1 LKNNKPELLSKGGNM
16 NVGFFVHEDDEYEWL
31 QAYLTRNKL
40 QALLGD
46 DWRDDY
52 FIERCEL
59 PGIKAVHF
67 VVYGILGRGVSSS
80 TILDSLGKG
89 FAGMSS

>member
-1 LKNNKPELLSKGGNM
+1 M
-16 NVGFFVHEDDEYEWL
+16 GFFVQNSDEYEWL
-31 QAYLTRNKL
+31 CTSLTRKKVKV
-40 QALLGD
+40 LLGQ

-52 FIERCEL
+52 FIERCEF
-59 PGIKAVHF
+59 PGILAVHF

-89 FAGMSS
+89 FAGESSIDR